1 VIGDVACTPGQD
13 GKPLPGVAPVAKQQ
27 GAYVARLIKARAEGR
42 KQPALF
48 RYRDAGSLATIGRR
62 RAVAQIGPL
71 KLKGFA
77 AWLLWCSHE
86 KANRVVRGVADVAHI
101 YFLIGFRNR
110 AIVATNWAWNYIT
123 FQSGTRLITGM
134 TGARMEAMPA
144 PISKEPRNSGDVRH
158 AA

>member
-77 AWLLWCSHE
+77 AWLLWC
-86 KANRVVRGVADVAHI
+86 VAHI

>member
-1 VIGDVACTPGQD
+1 MASRCQGWLRSQNSRVPT
-13 GKPLPGVAPVAKQQ
+13 LPASSRLAPRVENNQHF
-27 GAYVARLIKARAEGR
+27 I
-42 KQPALF
+42 

-77 AWLLWCSHE
+77 AWLLWC
-86 KANRVVRGVADVAHI
+86 VAHI

-134 TGARMEAMPA
+134 TGARAEAMPA